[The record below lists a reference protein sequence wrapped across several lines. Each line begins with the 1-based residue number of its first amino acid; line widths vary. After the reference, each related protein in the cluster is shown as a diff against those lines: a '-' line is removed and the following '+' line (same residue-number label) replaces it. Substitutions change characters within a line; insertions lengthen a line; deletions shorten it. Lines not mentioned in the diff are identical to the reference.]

1 MRNEFVE
8 HLGQIAEQD
17 SRVVLLTGDLGF
29 TVLEPFAERFP
40 ERFYNVGVAE
50 QNMVG
55 LATGLAEGRFIPFV
69 YSIATFASM
78 RPYEFIRNGPALHEL
93 PVRIVGIGSGLDYGY
108 NGVTHYALEDVG
120 LMRLQPAITTVV
132 PADAAQAVAALDET
146 WRLARPVYYRLGKQA
161 RGVDT
166 LAGRFRLGRLE
177 SLTTGSDL
185 AILALGAA
193 AGRAV
198 EAASSLDAEGIS
210 AAVGV
215 VSTLNPSPVEDVAD
229 ALEEVPLVLTVE
241 DHYRTGGLGSLVAEV
256 IAERGLECRLVR
268 CAVDEMPR
276 GVVGSQDYL
285 YGVHGLDAQNLVRRA
300 VEAMQPASV

>member
-8 HLGQIAEQD
+8 RLGQIAEQD

-40 ERFYNVGVAE
+40 DRFYNVGVAE

-69 YSIATFASM
+69 YSIATFATM
-78 RPYEFIRNGPALHEL
+78 RPYEFIRNGPALHQL

-132 PADAAQAVAALDET
+132 PADPAQAVAALDET
-146 WRLARPVYYRLGKQA
+146 WRLPHPVYYRLGKQA
-161 RGVDT
+161 SQLEP

-177 SLTTGSDL
+177 SLASGSDM
-185 AILALGAA
+185 AIMALGAM
-193 AGRAV
+193 AG
-198 EAASSLDAEGIS
+198 EALEATSLLAAEGIG

-215 VSTLNPSPVEDVAD
+215 VSTLNPSPVDDIAA

-241 DHYRTGGLGSLVAEV
+241 AHYGTGGLGSLVAEV
-256 IAERGLECRLVR
+256 IAERGLDCRLVR

-276 GVVGSQDYL
+276 GVVGTQTYL
-285 YGVHGLDAQNLVRRA
+285 HGVHGLDAPTLVRRA
-300 VEAMQPASV
+300 VEAMQLAG